1 MNIQIFMGKKNFDCQ
16 KAERWFKERG
26 IRYQAVDLAKK
37 GISPRELD
45 SVLDQVGLLA
55 AIDTQSK
62 KYAESALRFMSDPK
76 MIRAQ
81 LLEHPELLRTPIV
94 RNGRKATVGY
104 CPEIWE
110 AWLKG

>member
-81 LLEHPELLRTPIV
+81 LREQPALRRTPIV

-104 CPEIWE
+104 CPETWAEWE
-110 AWLKG
+110 